1 MMKKQSEA
9 KKPSETKRK
18 RSRFKKME
26 LPDIVIN
33 ILVTFGAI
41 LNLFPLYWLVTS
53 SFKTS
58 AGIYKMPPDWFPKT
72 FNFDNFQEL
81 FVGQPAFRWA
91 FNSIMVS
98 LISTLLVIACS
109 SLAAYSFSKLKFRGS
124 AVLYLVFICSLMLPK
139 EIFIVPLFKIVQ
151 AFNWSDSYMGMV
163 APTVASCFG
172 VFLLKG
178 FFDAVP
184 DSIRESGKIDG
195 ASEFSIFLRLVMPI
209 VKPGIGALFILNF
222 VNVWNDYLWQMLI
235 ARTKE
240 MKTLMVGTASLMQE
254 INPNFAYKMA
264 GATVACIPMLIVFL
278 LFQRYFTSGITLGA
292 EKG

>member
-1 MMKKQSEA
+1 MKN
-9 KKPSETKRK
+9 PLKR
-18 RSRFKKME
+18 ME
-26 LPDIVIN
+26 GIDIVLN
-33 ILVTFGAI
+33 AFVILGAI

-72 FNFDNFQEL
+72 FHINNYIEL
-81 FVGQPAFRWA
+81 FVGQPALRWA
-91 FNSIMVS
+91 LNSIIVS
-98 LISTLLVIACS
+98 LLSTVLVIAFA
-109 SLAAYSFSKLKFRGS
+109 SLAAYSISKLHFKGKV
-124 AVLYLVFICSLMLPK
+124 ALYMIFICSLMLPK
-139 EIFIVPLFKIVQ
+139 EIFLVPLVQIVLNLQ
-151 AFNWSDSYMGMV
+151 WRDTYMGMI

-184 DSIRESGKIDG
+184 DSIRESGKMDG
-195 ASEFSIFLRLVMPI
+195 ASELTIFVRLVLPI

-235 ARTKE
+235 GQTKT
-240 MKTLMVGTASLMQE
+240 MKTLMVGTAGLMQE

-264 GATVACIPMLIVFL
+264 GATVACIPMLLIFL
-278 LFQRYFTSGITLGA
+278 VFQRYFTSGITLGA

>member
-1 MMKKQSEA
+1 MGNVI
-9 KKPSETKRK
+9 RK
-18 RSRFKKME
+18 IKKME
-26 LPDIVIN
+26 LPDLVMN
-33 ILVTFGAI
+33 ILIILGAV
-41 LNLFPLYWLVTS
+41 LNLFPLYWLITS

-72 FNFDNFQEL
+72 FNLGNYQEL
-81 FVGQPAFRWA
+81 FMGQPAFRWA
-91 FNSIMVS
+91 FNSIVVS
-98 LISTLLVIACS
+98 VVSTLLVILCS
-109 SLAAYSFSKLKFRGS
+109 SLAAYSFSKLKFKGS
-124 AVLYLVFICSLMLPK
+124 ATLYLVFICSLMLPK
-139 EIFIVPLFKIVQ
+139 EIFIVPLFKIIQ
-151 AFNWSDSYMGMV
+151 ALKWSDTYMGMV

-178 FFDAVP
+178 FFDGVP

-195 ASEFSIFLRLVMPI
+195 ASEIMIFSKLVLPI

-222 VNVWNDYLWQMLI
+222 VNVWNDYLWQMLM
-235 ARTKE
+235 ARTKS

-264 GATVACIPMLIVFL
+264 GATVACIPMLVIFL
-278 LFQRYFTSGITLGA
+278 IFQRYFTGGITIGA